1 MRGSRGEID
10 DRSVQLAGS
19 RASIAQLVEQ
29 QTLNLLV
36 LGSSPSGGTK
46 SSTMPR
52 TGRALGPFCIR
63 AKVAELADT
72 LDLGSSGPKPCGFE
86 SRLSPQSS
94 RKSIRRSSANASEL

>member
-10 DRSVQLAGS
+10 DRRVQLAES
-19 RASIAQLVEQ
+19 QASIAQLVEQ

-36 LGSSPSGGTK
+36 LGSSPSVGTK

-63 AKVAELADT
+63 AKVAELADA
-72 LDLGSSGPKPCGFE
+72 LDLGSSGPKPFGID
-86 SRLSPQSS
+86 SRLSHQTS
-94 RKSIRRSSANASEL
+94 RKSIRRSSAITSFV